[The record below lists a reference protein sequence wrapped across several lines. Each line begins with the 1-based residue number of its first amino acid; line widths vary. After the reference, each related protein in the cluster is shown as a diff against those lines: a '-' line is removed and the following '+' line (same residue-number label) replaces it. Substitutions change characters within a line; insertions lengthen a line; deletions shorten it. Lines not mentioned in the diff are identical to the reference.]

1 MKNTTLLF
9 SCNSELFAKTPG
21 GWEGQFD
28 VYPSLP
34 SARAESRSQ
43 PPLRL
48 RLRELCVLCGLC
60 VNSDSLLDF
69 QLSTVDCQ
77 PPLRRSSTG
86 HGTHRSLPSPRSPVL
101 SSIRNE
107 GYSAMTDERSAFAT
121 VEEAVEEIRQ
131 GRMIVLVDDED
142 RENEGDLAMAA
153 EKITP
158 DAINFMAKYGRG
170 LICLPLTE
178 ERCDELHLPLMSP
191 INTSV
196 HGTAFCEAID
206 ARLGVTTGISASDR
220 AITILAAID
229 PKTKPQDLARPG
241 HVFPL
246 RARNGGVLVRAGQTE
261 ASVDLARIAGLTPAG
276 VICEIMNEDGTMS
289 RVPQL
294 TEFCREHNLK
304 MLTVADL
311 IRYRMQHERYVR
323 RVAEAVLPTRFGE
336 FRMIAY
342 SSDVD
347 HDQHVAL
354 VRGELSG
361 PAPALVRVH
370 SHCLTGDVFGST
382 TCDCSELVSRSL
394 AAIAKENRG
403 VFLYLHHTG
412 RGFSVDAAE
421 EPGTLPQI
429 HFHKRGQLDREA
441 ARQRLVQHESGIGA
455 QILIDLGLKDIR
467 VLTNHPK
474 KVVALEGY
482 GIRIADQVPLRIEQ
496 PKPTHQTL

>member
-1 MKNTTLLF
+1 M
-9 SCNSELFAKTPG
+9 S
-21 GWEGQFD
+21 
-28 VYPSLP
+28 
-34 SARAESRSQ
+34 
-43 PPLRL
+43 
-48 RLRELCVLCGLC
+48 
-60 VNSDSLLDF
+60 
-69 QLSTVDCQ
+69 
-77 PPLRRSSTG
+77 
-86 HGTHRSLPSPRSPVL
+86 PSP
-101 SSIRNE
+101 
-107 GYSAMTDERSAFAT
+107 FCT
-121 VEEAVEEIRQ
+121 VEEAVDEIRN
-131 GRMIVLVDDED
+131 GRMVVLVDDED

-158 DAINFMAKYGRG
+158 EAINFMAKYGRG
-170 LICLPLTE
+170 LVCMPLTE

-196 HGTAFCEAID
+196 HGTAFTEAID
-206 ARLGVTTGISASDR
+206 ARTGVTTGISASDR
-220 AITILAAID
+220 AITILTAID

-261 ASVDLARIAGLTPAG
+261 ACVDLARIAGLQPAG
-276 VICEIMNEDGTMS
+276 VICEIMSEDGTMS

-294 TEFCREHNLK
+294 TEFCREHDLK

-323 RVAEAVLPTRFGE
+323 RVAETTLPTNYGD

-342 SSDVD
+342 ASDVD

-354 VRGELSG
+354 VRGQLEG
-361 PAPALVRVH
+361 ARPALVRVH
-370 SHCLTGDVFGST
+370 SHCLTGDVFGSAA
-382 TCDCSELVSRSL
+382 CDCHALVSQSL
-394 AAIAKENRG
+394 SEIAKEGRG

-412 RGFSVDAAE
+412 RGFGIEASG
-421 EPGTLPQI
+421 EPGALPQI
-429 HFHKRGQLDREA
+429 HIHARGQLDRSP
-441 ARQRLVQHESGIGA
+441 ARQRMVQHESGIGA

-482 GIRIADQVPLRIEQ
+482 GVRIAEQVPLRIDQ
-496 PKPTHQTL
+496 PKASHQLL